1 MVLFEQKFCKL
12 VLKNLRRYSIHFHS
26 LSFYLNFINEDD
38 VFIVSG
44 TMSKIEDNE
53 NLEFPD
59 HT

>member
-26 LSFYLNFINEDD
+26 LTFYLNFINEDD

-44 TMSKIEDNE
+44 TSVQN
-53 NLEFPD
+53 
-59 HT
+59 